1 MKSLT
6 LLSSLTAL
14 IVLFAANAR
23 YVYSDAL
30 YQLPQLTAGH
40 IADPR
45 FAGST
50 FRFDGLVTDVG
61 TLRSGMLI
69 IKLRNGE
76 EDVSLDAAVFPS
88 VGCLPI
94 KPARGE
100 TVRVTGNLGIYQGRP
115 QLKPLSAVHVEVIS
129 PRDAAIPLADAVS
142 TDRVGETLR
151 VGPLTAAAVAPFT
164 SRRGLEHVRL
174 TLAEPRPAGGRT
186 PATAQGV
193 MFQGDRTDCEVNLL
207 RSGAPVV
214 VTAEINLYEGRPSL
228 TVRRVL
234 AATSR

>member
-94 KPARGE
+94 KPARRRDRPRDWQSGHISGAAAAE
-100 TVRVTGNLGIYQGRP
+100 AVVGRARRGDLTARRGDPVGGRRVHGSRR
-115 QLKPLSAVHVEVIS
+115 
-129 PRDAAIPLADAVS
+129 RDAARRSAD
-142 TDRVGETLR
+142 G
-151 VGPLTAAAVAPFT
+151 G
-164 SRRGLEHVRL
+164 
-174 TLAEPRPAGGRT
+174 GGR
-186 PATAQGV
+186 AV
-193 MFQGDRTDCEVNLL
+193 H
-207 RSGAPVV
+207 
-214 VTAEINLYEGRPSL
+214 
-228 TVRRVL
+228 
-234 AATSR
+234 